1 MRIPGISAF
10 ILAVVLVPA
19 VSSAEMVL
27 APFAGT
33 TFGGS
38 GGEFGDE
45 SHLVYGGTVTFVGDS
60 PFGLEFEGQYAPDY
74 FGESGNNN
82 VASLMGS
89 VVFGAADDSRNLRFF
104 ANAGAGLLRTHV
116 NDHDQFFNTDRNSFG
131 VTLGGSVILGLS
143 DQLGLKGDV
152 KYFRGLI
159 DDEPGS
165 DVDLDLT
172 GFNFWRASLGLALR
186 L

>member
-1 MRIPGISAF
+1 MRIPGIAVF
-10 ILAVVLVPA
+10 ILAIVLAPA
-19 VSSAEMVL
+19 VGSAEIVF
-27 APFAGT
+27 APFAGS

-38 GGEFGDE
+38 GGEFGDDT
-45 SHLVYGGTVTFVGDS
+45 HLVYGGTVTFVGDS
-60 PFGLEFEGQYAPDY
+60 PFGLELEGQYAPDY

-82 VASLMGS
+82 VASLTGS
-89 VVFGAADDSRNLRFF
+89 ILLGAADPDRRLRFF
-104 ANAGAGLLRTHV
+104 GSAGAGLLRTHV
-116 NDHDQFFNTDRNSFG
+116 ADHEQFFDTDRNSFG

-152 KYFRGLI
+152 RYFRGLI

>member
-1 MRIPGISAF
+1 MRIPGVLAF
-10 ILAVVLVPA
+10 ILAIVALPA
-19 VSSAEMVL
+19 VGSAEMIFT
-27 APFAGT
+27 PFAGS

-45 SHLVYGGTVTFVGDS
+45 SHLVYGGTVTLVGDA

-89 VVFGAADDSRNLRFF
+89 VVFGGTDDSRSLRFF

-116 NDHDQFFNTDRNSFG
+116 ADHEQFFDTDRNSFG
-131 VTLGGSVILGLS
+131 ITLGGSVILGLS
-143 DQLGLKGDV
+143 DQLGLKGDLR
-152 KYFRGLI
+152 YFRGLI
-159 DDEPGS
+159 DDEPGR